1 MAALALPAILP
12 LLPPLQRR
20 IDAASRDFLQP
31 ADERGHD
38 FRQPHGEQALVPPQ
52 SLSWRVFKNP
62 VALFIGGVAAV
73 ILELAEP
80 GVRSGVWEHS
90 GFRSDPVKRLRR
102 TGLAAMVTVYGAR
115 SVAERM
121 IAGVV
126 RMHDKVVGET
136 PTGERYRAND
146 VALLD
151 WVQATAGFGFANAY
165 GRYVRHLGPAEL
177 DQLYAEAAPAARL
190 YGALGAPTSQAEW
203 DALLEGMRSRLE
215 PHPIVGEFLDI
226 MRDAAAFPAPLRPVQ
241 RMLVRAAVDIVPP
254 WVRERLGLDAR
265 HGLRGWERPLVRQL
279 GRLSDRLML
288 PSSPAVQSCVRLD
301 LPPDYLYRR

>member
-1 MAALALPAILP
+1 MFGFLPPATLSLP
-12 LLPPLQRR
+12 PPLQRR
-20 IDAASRDFLQP
+20 IDSVAREFLQP
-31 ADERGHD
+31 VDEPGYD
-38 FRQPHGEQALVPPQ
+38 FLRPDGEEALVPPQ
-52 SLSWRVFKNP
+52 SLSWRIFKNP
-62 VALFIGGVAAV
+62 AVLFVGGIAAV

-102 TGLAAMVTVYGAR
+102 TGLAAMVTIYGAR
-115 SVAERM
+115 SVAQRM

-126 RMHDKVVGET
+126 RMHDSVSGET

-151 WVQATAGFGFANAY
+151 WVQATASFGFANAY
-165 GRYVRHLGPAEL
+165 GRYVRYL
-177 DQLYAEAAPAARL
+177 DAVEIGQLYAEAVPAAQL
-190 YGALGAPTSQAEW
+190 YGALGAPASQADW
-203 DALLEGMRSRLE
+203 DRLLESMRDRLE

-226 MRDAAAFPAPLRPVQ
+226 MRDATAFPAPLRPVQ
-241 RMLVRAAVDIVPP
+241 RMLVRAGVDIVPT

-279 GRLSDRLML
+279 TRLSDRLML
-288 PSSPAVQSCVRLD
+288 PSSPAVQSCLRLG
-301 LPPDYLYRR
+301 LPSEYLYRR